1 MADLKALGSE
11 KLQGMDKI
19 RRILEIAHY
28 NEKPK
33 EYINENETLNYT
45 ITLADGYTYGIV
57 KEKLGYIIKKGIN
70 ESTLDYSDPIR
81 QRKYFDSYSQAMKK
95 LNLHAKEMNRIYENE
110 EEIPLIGEQ
119 TASKKKFVLKTPK
132 PATEPAAEEPAPAA
146 APPPS
151 APEASAPP
159 APAPTGMEGEMPPAE
174 GGPEMGGE
182 MPPMGGE
189 EDMTGMEGGMPP
201 MGGEEEPM
209 GGEMPPM
216 GGEEEPMG
224 GMPEMGGEGEE
235 GGSFKTI
242 QRLTGKLS
250 QKLRAF
256 NNQDEDGLDSQDI
269 KYVINM
275 VLSALDLEK
284 LDEDD
289 KEDILSKFEEVDMY
303 GDEGPESLDFGGDE
317 DMMGGEM
324 PPMEDEGMMGDEM
337 PPMGDEDMMGGEMP
351 QEPKENIFGE
361 SRVENVLKGYFRVAE
376 DELPILEE
384 KKQKDYIK
392 NKLTKLKSKQE
403 LNNLSESFNQ
413 KERGFRL
420 IEEGSK
426 FIGKT
431 NKNNLIFN
439 KNGKQIKVDIFGRF
453 V

>member
-70 ESTLDYSDPIR
+70 ESILDYSDPIR

-119 TASKKKFVLKTPK
+119 TAPKKNFVLKSPK
-132 PATEPAAEEPAPAA
+132 PAAEPAPEEPAAPAP
-146 APPPS
+146 P

-159 APAPTGMEGEMPPAE
+159 APEPTGMEGEMPPAE

-182 MPPMGGE
+182 LPPMGE
-189 EDMTGMEGGMPP
+189 EPTGMEGEMPP
-201 MGGEEEPM
+201 MGGEEESM

-224 GMPEMGGEGEE
+224 GMPDMGGEGEE

-250 QKLRAF
+250 QKLRAY

-317 DMMGGEM
+317 DIQFGEE
-324 PPMEDEGMMGDEM
+324 PPMGDEM
-337 PPMGDEDMMGGEMP
+337 PPMGDEMPPMGGEMP

-361 SRVENVLKGYFRVAE
+361 SRVENVLKGYFRVTE
-376 DELPILEE
+376 DELPVLEE
-384 KKQKDYIK
+384 KRQKDYIK
-392 NKLTKLKSKQE
+392 SKLTKLKSKKE
-403 LNNLSESFNQ
+403 LEELTETRYQ
-413 KERGFRL
+413 LETATRL
-420 IEEGSK
+420 LNEGAQ
-426 FIGKT
+426 FVGKT
-431 NKNNLIFN
+431 NLSNLIFN
-439 KNGKQIKVDIFGRF
+439 RRGQQIKIDRKGNVI
-453 V
+453 

>member
-70 ESTLDYSDPIR
+70 ESLLDYSDPIR

-119 TASKKKFVLKTPK
+119 TAPKKKFVLKSPK
-132 PATEPAAEEPAPAA
+132 PATEPAAEEPAPADET
-146 APPPS
+146 PPP
-151 APEASAPP
+151 PP
-159 APAPTGMEGEMPPAE
+159 VEPAMPPAE
-174 GGPEMGGE
+174 PAMPPAPPADMGGD
-182 MPPMGGE
+182 MGVPPADMGG
-189 EDMTGMEGGMPP
+189 DMGAPP
-201 MGGEEEPM
+201 ADMGGDM
-209 GGEMPPM
+209 GVPPADD
-216 GGEEEPMG
+216 
-224 GMPEMGGEGEE
+224 MGGEGEE

-250 QKLRAF
+250 QKLRAY

-317 DMMGGEM
+317 DIQFGEE
-324 PPMEDEGMMGDEM
+324 PPMGDEM
-337 PPMGDEDMMGGEMP
+337 PPMGDEMPPMGGEMP

-361 SRVENVLKGYFRVAE
+361 SRVENVLKGYFRVTE
-376 DELPILEE
+376 DELPVLEE
-384 KKQKDYIK
+384 KRQKDYIK
-392 NKLTKLKSKQE
+392 SKLTKLKSKKE
-403 LNNLSESFNQ
+403 LEELTETRYQLETAN
-413 KERGFRL
+413 RL
-420 IEEGSK
+420 LNEGAQ
-426 FIGKT
+426 FVGKT
-431 NKNNLIFN
+431 NLSNLIFN
-439 KNGKQIKVDIFGRF
+439 RRGQQIKIDRKGNVI
-453 V
+453 

>member
-70 ESTLDYSDPIR
+70 ESILDYSDPIR

-119 TASKKKFVLKTPK
+119 TAPKKKFVLKSPK
-132 PATEPAAEEPAPAA
+132 PAAEPAPEEPAAPAP
-146 APPPS
+146 P

-159 APAPTGMEGEMPPAE
+159 APEPTGMEGEMPPAE

-182 MPPMGGE
+182 MPPMGE
-189 EDMTGMEGGMPP
+189 EPTGMEGEMPP

-224 GMPEMGGEGEE
+224 GMPDMGGEGEE

-317 DMMGGEM
+317 DIQFGEE
-324 PPMEDEGMMGDEM
+324 PPMGDEM
-337 PPMGDEDMMGGEMP
+337 PPMGDEMPPMGGEMP

-361 SRVENVLKGYFRVAE
+361 SRVENVLKGYFRVTE
-376 DELPILEE
+376 DELPVLEE
-384 KKQKDYIK
+384 KRQKDYIK
-392 NKLTKLKSKQE
+392 SKLTKLKAKKE
-403 LNNLSESFNQ
+403 LEELTETRYQLETAN
-413 KERGFRL
+413 RL
-420 IEEGSK
+420 LNEGAQ
-426 FIGKT
+426 FVGKT
-431 NKNNLIFN
+431 NLNNLIFN
-439 KNGKQIKVDIFGRF
+439 RRGQQIKIDRKGNVI
-453 V
+453 

>member
-70 ESTLDYSDPIR
+70 ESILDYSDPIR

-119 TASKKKFVLKTPK
+119 TAPKKKFVLKSPK

-146 APPPS
+146 APPPP

-159 APAPTGMEGEMPPAE
+159 APEPTGMEGEMPPAE

-182 MPPMGGE
+182 MPPMGE
-189 EDMTGMEGGMPP
+189 EPTGMEGEMPP

-224 GMPEMGGEGEE
+224 GMPDMGGEGEE

-250 QKLRAF
+250 QKLRAY

-317 DMMGGEM
+317 DIQFGEE
-324 PPMEDEGMMGDEM
+324 PPMGDEM
-337 PPMGDEDMMGGEMP
+337 PPMGDEMPPMGGEMP

-361 SRVENVLKGYFRVAE
+361 SRVENVLKGYFRVTE
-376 DELPILEE
+376 DELPVLEE
-384 KKQKDYIK
+384 KRQKDYIK
-392 NKLTKLKSKQE
+392 SKLTKLKAKKE
-403 LNNLSESFNQ
+403 LEELTETRYQLETAN
-413 KERGFRL
+413 RL
-420 IEEGSK
+420 LNEGAQ
-426 FIGKT
+426 FVGKT
-431 NKNNLIFN
+431 NLNNLIFN
-439 KNGKQIKVDIFGRF
+439 RRGQQIKIDRKGNVI
-453 V
+453 

>member
-70 ESTLDYSDPIR
+70 ESILDYSDPIR

-119 TASKKKFVLKTPK
+119 TASKKKFVLKSPK
-132 PATEPAAEEPAPAA
+132 PATEPAAEEPAPADET
-146 APPPS
+146 PPP
-151 APEASAPP
+151 PP
-159 APAPTGMEGEMPPAE
+159 VEPAMPPAE
-174 GGPEMGGE
+174 PAMPPAPPADMGGD
-182 MPPMGGE
+182 MGVPPADMGG
-189 EDMTGMEGGMPP
+189 DMGAPP
-201 MGGEEEPM
+201 ADMGGDM
-209 GGEMPPM
+209 GVPPADD
-216 GGEEEPMG
+216 
-224 GMPEMGGEGEE
+224 MGGEGEE

-317 DMMGGEM
+317 DIQFGEE
-324 PPMEDEGMMGDEM
+324 PPMGDEM
-337 PPMGDEDMMGGEMP
+337 PPISGEMP

-361 SRVENVLKGYFRVAE
+361 SRVENVLKGYFRVDE
-376 DELPILEE
+376 DELPMLEE
-384 KKQKDYIK
+384 KRQKDYIK
-392 NKLTKLKSKQE
+392 SKLTKLKSKKE
-403 LNNLSESFNQ
+403 LEELTETRYQLETAN
-413 KERGFRL
+413 RL
-420 IEEGSK
+420 LNEGAQ
-426 FIGKT
+426 FVGKT
-431 NKNNLIFN
+431 NLSNLIFN
-439 KNGKQIKVDIFGRF
+439 RRGQQIKIDRKGNVI
-453 V
+453 

>member
-70 ESTLDYSDPIR
+70 ESILDYSDPIR

-119 TASKKKFVLKTPK
+119 TASKKKFVLKSPK
-132 PATEPAAEEPAPAA
+132 PAAEPAPEEPAAPAP
-146 APPPS
+146 P

-159 APAPTGMEGEMPPAE
+159 APEPTGMEGEMPPSE

-182 MPPMGGE
+182 MPPMGE
-189 EDMTGMEGGMPP
+189 EPTGMEGGMPP

-209 GGEMPPM
+209 GGMPPM

-224 GMPEMGGEGEE
+224 GIPDMGGEGEE

-250 QKLRAF
+250 QKLRAY
-256 NNQDEDGLDSQDI
+256 NNQDGDGLDSQDI

-289 KEDILSKFEEVDMY
+289 KEDILSKFEEVDIY

-317 DMMGGEM
+317 DIQFGEE
-324 PPMEDEGMMGDEM
+324 PQMGDEM
-337 PPMGDEDMMGGEMP
+337 PPMGDEMPPMGGEMP

-361 SRVENVLKGYFRVAE
+361 SRVENVLKGYFRVTE

-384 KKQKDYIK
+384 KRQKDYIK
-392 NKLTKLKSKQE
+392 SKLTKLKSKQE
-403 LNNLSESFNQ
+403 LDNLSESFNQ
-413 KERGFRL
+413 KEIGLRL
-420 IEEGSK
+420 IQEGSK
-426 FIGKT
+426 FVGKT

-439 KNGKQIKVDIFGRF
+439 KNGKQIKVDILGRF

>member
-119 TASKKKFVLKTPK
+119 TAPKKKFVLKSPK
-132 PATEPAAEEPAPAA
+132 PATEPSAEEPAPAA
-146 APPPS
+146 APPPP

-159 APAPTGMEGEMPPAE
+159 APEPTGMEGEMPPAE

-182 MPPMGGE
+182 MPPMGE
-189 EDMTGMEGGMPP
+189 EPTGMEGGMPP

-289 KEDILSKFEEVDMY
+289 KEDILSKFEEVDIY
-303 GDEGPESLDFGGDE
+303 GDEDIQFGE
-317 DMMGGEM
+317 E
-324 PPMEDEGMMGDEM
+324 PQMGDEM
-337 PPMGDEDMMGGEMP
+337 PPMGDEMPPMGGEMP

-361 SRVENVLKGYFRVAE
+361 SRVENVLKGYFRVTE

-384 KKQKDYIK
+384 KRQKDYIK
-392 NKLTKLKSKQE
+392 SKLTKLKAKKE
-403 LNNLSESFNQ
+403 LEELTETRYQLETAN
-413 KERGFRL
+413 RL
-420 IEEGSK
+420 LNEGAQ
-426 FIGKT
+426 FVGKT
-431 NKNNLIFN
+431 NLNNLIFN
-439 KNGKQIKVDIFGRF
+439 RRGQQIKIDRKGNVI
-453 V
+453 

>member
-70 ESTLDYSDPIR
+70 ESLLDYSDPIR

-119 TASKKKFVLKTPK
+119 TAPKKKFVLKSPK
-132 PATEPAAEEPAPAA
+132 PATEPAAEEPAPADET
-146 APPPS
+146 PPP
-151 APEASAPP
+151 PP
-159 APAPTGMEGEMPPAE
+159 VEPAMPPAE
-174 GGPEMGGE
+174 PAMPPAPPADMGGD
-182 MPPMGGE
+182 MGVPPADMGG
-189 EDMTGMEGGMPP
+189 DMGAPP
-201 MGGEEEPM
+201 ADMGGDM
-209 GGEMPPM
+209 GVPPADD
-216 GGEEEPMG
+216 
-224 GMPEMGGEGEE
+224 MGGEGEE

-250 QKLRAF
+250 QKLRAY

-317 DMMGGEM
+317 DIQFGEE
-324 PPMEDEGMMGDEM
+324 PPMGDEM
-337 PPMGDEDMMGGEMP
+337 PPMGDEMPPISGEMP

-361 SRVENVLKGYFRVAE
+361 SRVENVLKGYFRVTE

-384 KKQKDYIK
+384 KRQKDYIK
-392 NKLTKLKSKQE
+392 SKLTKLKSKKE
-403 LNNLSESFNQ
+403 LEELTETRYQLETAN
-413 KERGFRL
+413 RL
-420 IEEGSK
+420 LNEGAQ
-426 FIGKT
+426 FVGKT
-431 NKNNLIFN
+431 NLSNLIFN
-439 KNGKQIKVDIFGRF
+439 RRGQQIKIDRKGNVI
-453 V
+453 

>member
-70 ESTLDYSDPIR
+70 ESILDYSDPIR

-119 TASKKKFVLKTPK
+119 TAPKKKFVLKSPK
-132 PATEPAAEEPAPAA
+132 PAAEPAPEEPAAPAP
-146 APPPS
+146 P

-159 APAPTGMEGEMPPAE
+159 APEPTGMEGEMPPAE

-182 MPPMGGE
+182 MPPMGE
-189 EDMTGMEGGMPP
+189 EPTGMEGEMPP

-224 GMPEMGGEGEE
+224 GMPDMGGEGEE

-250 QKLRAF
+250 QKLRAY

-317 DMMGGEM
+317 DIQFGEE
-324 PPMEDEGMMGDEM
+324 PPMGDEM
-337 PPMGDEDMMGGEMP
+337 PPMGDEMPPMGGEMP

-361 SRVENVLKGYFRVAE
+361 SRVENVLKGYFRVDE
-376 DELPILEE
+376 DELPMLEE
-384 KKQKDYIK
+384 KRQKDYIK
-392 NKLTKLKSKQE
+392 SKLTKLKSKKE
-403 LNNLSESFNQ
+403 LEELTETRYQLETVN
-413 KERGFRL
+413 RL
-420 IEEGSK
+420 LNEGAQ
-426 FIGKT
+426 FVGKT
-431 NKNNLIFN
+431 NLSNLIFN
-439 KNGKQIKVDIFGRF
+439 RRGQQIKIDRKGNVI
-453 V
+453 

>member
-70 ESTLDYSDPIR
+70 ESLLDYSDPIR

-119 TASKKKFVLKTPK
+119 AASKKKFVLKTPK
-132 PATEPAAEEPAPAA
+132 PAAEPAPEEPAAP
-146 APPPS
+146 
-151 APEASAPP
+151 APP
-159 APAPTGMEGEMPPAE
+159 APEPTGMEGEMPPAE

-182 MPPMGGE
+182 MPPMGE
-189 EDMTGMEGGMPP
+189 EPTGMEGGMPP

-209 GGEMPPM
+209 GEMPPM

-250 QKLRAF
+250 QKLRAY
-256 NNQDEDGLDSQDI
+256 NNQDENGLDSQDI

-317 DMMGGEM
+317 DIQFGEE
-324 PPMEDEGMMGDEM
+324 PPMGDEM
-337 PPMGDEDMMGGEMP
+337 PPMGDEMP

-361 SRVENVLKGYFRVAE
+361 SRVENVLKRYFRVTE

-384 KKQKDYIK
+384 KRQKDYIK
-392 NKLTKLKSKQE
+392 SKLTKLKSKKE
-403 LNNLSESFNQ
+403 LEELTETRYQLETAN
-413 KERGFRL
+413 RL
-420 IEEGSK
+420 LNEGAQ
-426 FIGKT
+426 FVGKT
-431 NKNNLIFN
+431 NLSNLIFN
-439 KNGKQIKVDIFGRF
+439 RRGQQIKIDRKGNVI
-453 V
+453 

>member
-70 ESTLDYSDPIR
+70 ESILDYSDPIR

-119 TASKKKFVLKTPK
+119 TAPKKKFVLKSPK
-132 PATEPAAEEPAPAA
+132 PAAEPAPEEPAAPAP
-146 APPPS
+146 P

-159 APAPTGMEGEMPPAE
+159 APEPTGMEGEMPPAE

-182 MPPMGGE
+182 MPPMGE
-189 EDMTGMEGGMPP
+189 EPTGMEGGMPP

-209 GGEMPPM
+209 GGMPPM

-224 GMPEMGGEGEE
+224 GIPDMGGEGEE

-289 KEDILSKFEEVDMY
+289 KEDILSKFEEVDIY

-317 DMMGGEM
+317 DIQFGEE
-324 PPMEDEGMMGDEM
+324 PPMGDEM
-337 PPMGDEDMMGGEMP
+337 PPMGGEMP

-361 SRVENVLKGYFRVAE
+361 SRVENVLKGYFRVTE

-384 KKQKDYIK
+384 KRQKDYIK
-392 NKLTKLKSKQE
+392 SKLTKLKSKQE
-403 LNNLSESFNQ
+403 LDNLSESFNQ
-413 KERGFRL
+413 KEIGLRL
-420 IEEGSK
+420 IQEGSK
-426 FIGKT
+426 FVGKT

-439 KNGKQIKVDIFGRF
+439 KNGKQIKVDILGRF

>member
-70 ESTLDYSDPIR
+70 ESILDYSDPIR

-119 TASKKKFVLKTPK
+119 TAPKKKFVLKSPK

-146 APPPS
+146 APPPP

-159 APAPTGMEGEMPPAE
+159 TPEPTGMEGEMPPAE

-182 MPPMGGE
+182 MPPMGE
-189 EDMTGMEGGMPP
+189 EPTGME
-201 MGGEEEPM
+201 
-209 GGEMPPM
+209 GEMPPM

-224 GMPEMGGEGEE
+224 GMPPMGGEEEPMGGIPDMGGEGEE

-317 DMMGGEM
+317 DIQFGEE
-324 PPMEDEGMMGDEM
+324 PPMGDEM
-337 PPMGDEDMMGGEMP
+337 PPMGDEMP

-361 SRVENVLKGYFRVAE
+361 SRVENVLKGYFRVTE

-384 KKQKDYIK
+384 KRQKDYIK
-392 NKLTKLKSKQE
+392 SKLTKLKSKQE
-403 LNNLSESFNQ
+403 LDNLSESFNQ
-413 KERGFRL
+413 KEIGLRL
-420 IEEGSK
+420 IQEGSK
-426 FIGKT
+426 FVGKT

-439 KNGKQIKVDIFGRF
+439 KNGKQIKVDILGRF

>member
-70 ESTLDYSDPIR
+70 ESILDYSDPIR

-119 TASKKKFVLKTPK
+119 TAPKKKFVLKSPK

-146 APPPS
+146 APPPP
-151 APEASAPP
+151 APEESAPP
-159 APAPTGMEGEMPPAE
+159 TPEPTGMEGEMPPAE

-182 MPPMGGE
+182 MPPMGE
-189 EDMTGMEGGMPP
+189 EPTGMEGEMPP

-224 GMPEMGGEGEE
+224 GMPDMGGEGEE

-317 DMMGGEM
+317 DIQFGEE
-324 PPMEDEGMMGDEM
+324 PPMGDEM
-337 PPMGDEDMMGGEMP
+337 PPMGDEMPPMGGEMP

-361 SRVENVLKGYFRVAE
+361 SRVENVLKGYFRVTE

-384 KKQKDYIK
+384 KRQKDYIK
-392 NKLTKLKSKQE
+392 SKLTKLKSKQE
-403 LNNLSESFNQ
+403 LDNLSESFNQ
-413 KERGFRL
+413 KEIGLRL
-420 IEEGSK
+420 IQEGSK
-426 FIGKT
+426 FVGKT

-439 KNGKQIKVDIFGRF
+439 KNGKQIKVDILGRF

>member
-119 TASKKKFVLKTPK
+119 TASKKKFVLKSPK
-132 PATEPAAEEPAPAA
+132 PAAEPAPEEPAAPAP
-146 APPPS
+146 P

-159 APAPTGMEGEMPPAE
+159 APEPTGMEGEMPPAE

-182 MPPMGGE
+182 MPPMGE
-189 EDMTGMEGGMPP
+189 EPTGMEGEMPP

-224 GMPEMGGEGEE
+224 GMPDMGGEGEE

-275 VLSALDLEK
+275 VLSALDLEN

-289 KEDILSKFEEVDMY
+289 KEDILSKFEEVDLY
-303 GDEGPESLDFGGDE
+303 GDEGPESLDFGGEE
-317 DMMGGEM
+317 DIQFGEE
-324 PPMEDEGMMGDEM
+324 PPMGDEGMMGDEM
-337 PPMGDEDMMGGEMP
+337 PPMGDEGMMGGEMP

-361 SRVENVLKGYFRVAE
+361 SRVENVLKGYFRVDE
-376 DELPILEE
+376 DELPMLEE
-384 KKQKDYIK
+384 KRQKDYIK
-392 NKLTKLKSKQE
+392 SKLTKLKAKKE
-403 LNNLSESFNQ
+403 LEELTETRYQLETAN
-413 KERGFRL
+413 RL
-420 IEEGSK
+420 LNEGAQ
-426 FIGKT
+426 FVGKT
-431 NKNNLIFN
+431 NLNNLIFN
-439 KNGKQIKVDIFGRF
+439 RRGQQIKIDRKGNVI
-453 V
+453 

>member
-70 ESTLDYSDPIR
+70 ESILDYSDPIR

-119 TASKKKFVLKTPK
+119 TAPKKKFVLKSPK
-132 PATEPAAEEPAPAA
+132 PAAEPAPEEPT
-146 APPPS
+146 APSPP

-159 APAPTGMEGEMPPAE
+159 APEPTGMEGEMPPAE

-182 MPPMGGE
+182 MPPMGE
-189 EDMTGMEGGMPP
+189 EPTGMEGGMPP

-209 GGEMPPM
+209 GGMPPM

-224 GMPEMGGEGEE
+224 GIPDMGGEGEE

-289 KEDILSKFEEVDMY
+289 KEDILSKFEEVDIY

-317 DMMGGEM
+317 DIQFGEE
-324 PPMEDEGMMGDEM
+324 PPMGDEM
-337 PPMGDEDMMGGEMP
+337 PPMGDEMP

-361 SRVENVLKGYFRVAE
+361 SRVENVLKGYFRVTE

-384 KKQKDYIK
+384 KRQKDYIK
-392 NKLTKLKSKQE
+392 SKLTKLKSKQE
-403 LNNLSESFNQ
+403 LDNLSESFNQ
-413 KERGFRL
+413 KEIGLRL
-420 IEEGSK
+420 IQEGSK
-426 FIGKT
+426 FVGKT

-439 KNGKQIKVDIFGRF
+439 KNGKQIKVDILGRF

>member
-70 ESTLDYSDPIR
+70 ESILDYSDPIR

-119 TASKKKFVLKTPK
+119 TAPKKKFVLKSPK

-146 APPPS
+146 APPPP
-151 APEASAPP
+151 APESSSPP
-159 APAPTGMEGEMPPAE
+159 APEPTGIEGEMPPAE

-182 MPPMGGE
+182 MPPMGE
-189 EDMTGMEGGMPP
+189 EPTGMEGGMPP

-209 GGEMPPM
+209 GGIPD
-216 GGEEEPMG
+216 
-224 GMPEMGGEGEE
+224 MGGEGEE

-250 QKLRAF
+250 QKLRAY

-289 KEDILSKFEEVDMY
+289 KEDILSKFEEVDIY

-317 DMMGGEM
+317 DIQFGEE
-324 PPMEDEGMMGDEM
+324 PPMGDEM
-337 PPMGDEDMMGGEMP
+337 PPMGDEMPPMGGEMP

-361 SRVENVLKGYFRVAE
+361 SRVENVLKGYFRVTE

-384 KKQKDYIK
+384 KRQKDYIK
-392 NKLTKLKSKQE
+392 SKLTKLKSKQE
-403 LNNLSESFNQ
+403 LDNLSESFNQ
-413 KERGFRL
+413 KEIGLRL
-420 IEEGSK
+420 IQEGSK
-426 FIGKT
+426 FVGKT

-439 KNGKQIKVDIFGRF
+439 KNGKQIKVDILGRF

>member
-1 MADLKALGSE
+1 
-11 KLQGMDKI
+11 
-19 RRILEIAHY
+19 
-28 NEKPK
+28 
-33 EYINENETLNYT
+33 
-45 ITLADGYTYGIV
+45 
-57 KEKLGYIIKKGIN
+57 
-70 ESTLDYSDPIR
+70 
-81 QRKYFDSYSQAMKK
+81 
-95 LNLHAKEMNRIYENE
+95 
-110 EEIPLIGEQ
+110 
-119 TASKKKFVLKTPK
+119 
-132 PATEPAAEEPAPAA
+132 
-146 APPPS
+146 
-151 APEASAPP
+151 
-159 APAPTGMEGEMPPAE
+159 MEGEMPP
-174 GGPEMGGE
+174 MGGE

-189 EDMTGMEGGMPP
+189 EPTGMEGEMPP

-209 GGEMPPM
+209 GGMPEM
-216 GGEEEPMG
+216 GGEEPMG

-303 GDEGPESLDFGGDE
+303 GDEGPESLDFGDDE

-324 PPMEDEGMMGDEM
+324 PPMEDEGMMGGEEPMPGEEM
-337 PPMGDEDMMGGEMP
+337 PPMEGGMP

-361 SRVENVLKGYFRVAE
+361 SRVENVLKRYFHITE

-384 KKQKDYIK
+384 KKQKDYLK

-403 LNNLSESFNQ
+403 LDNLSESFNQ
-413 KERGFRL
+413 KEIGLRL
-420 IEEGSK
+420 LQEGSK

-439 KNGKQIKVDIFGRF
+439 KNGKQIKVDILGRF
-453 V
+453 VWI

>member
-70 ESTLDYSDPIR
+70 ESLLDYSDPIR

-119 TASKKKFVLKTPK
+119 TAPKKKFVLKSPK

-146 APPPS
+146 APPPP

-159 APAPTGMEGEMPPAE
+159 APEPTGMEGEMPPAE

-182 MPPMGGE
+182 MPPMGE
-189 EDMTGMEGGMPP
+189 EPTGMEGGMPP

-209 GGEMPPM
+209 GGMPPM

-224 GMPEMGGEGEE
+224 GMPDMGGEGEE

-250 QKLRAF
+250 QKLRAY

-317 DMMGGEM
+317 DIQFGEE
-324 PPMEDEGMMGDEM
+324 PMGDEM
-337 PPMGDEDMMGGEMP
+337 PPMGDEGMMGGEMP

-361 SRVENVLKGYFRVAE
+361 SRVENVLKGYFRVDE
-376 DELPILEE
+376 DELPMLEE

-392 NKLTKLKSKQE
+392 SKLTKLKAKKE
-403 LNNLSESFNQ
+403 LEELTETRYQLETAN
-413 KERGFRL
+413 RL
-420 IEEGSK
+420 LNEGAQ
-426 FIGKT
+426 FVGKT
-431 NKNNLIFN
+431 NLSNLIFN
-439 KNGKQIKVDIFGRF
+439 RRGQQIKIDRKGNVI
-453 V
+453 

>member
-70 ESTLDYSDPIR
+70 ESILDYSDPIR

-119 TASKKKFVLKTPK
+119 TASKKKFVLKSPK
-132 PATEPAAEEPAPAA
+132 PATEPAAEEPAPADET
-146 APPPS
+146 PPP
-151 APEASAPP
+151 PP
-159 APAPTGMEGEMPPAE
+159 VEPAMPPAE
-174 GGPEMGGE
+174 PAMPPAPPADMGGD
-182 MPPMGGE
+182 MGVPPADMGG
-189 EDMTGMEGGMPP
+189 DMGAPP
-201 MGGEEEPM
+201 ADMGGDM
-209 GGEMPPM
+209 GVPPADD
-216 GGEEEPMG
+216 
-224 GMPEMGGEGEE
+224 MGGEGEE

-250 QKLRAF
+250 QKLRAY

-317 DMMGGEM
+317 DIQFGEE
-324 PPMEDEGMMGDEM
+324 PPMGDEM
-337 PPMGDEDMMGGEMP
+337 PPMGDEMPPISGEMP

-361 SRVENVLKGYFRVAE
+361 SRVENVLKGYFRVTE
-376 DELPILEE
+376 DELPVLEE
-384 KKQKDYIK
+384 KRQKDYIK
-392 NKLTKLKSKQE
+392 SKLTKLKSKKE
-403 LNNLSESFNQ
+403 LEELTETRYQLETAN
-413 KERGFRL
+413 RL
-420 IEEGSK
+420 LNEGAQ
-426 FIGKT
+426 FVGKT
-431 NKNNLIFN
+431 NLSNLIFN
-439 KNGKQIKVDIFGRF
+439 RRGQQIKIDRKGNVI
-453 V
+453 

>member
-70 ESTLDYSDPIR
+70 ESILDYSDPIR

-119 TASKKKFVLKTPK
+119 TAPKKKFVLKSPK
-132 PATEPAAEEPAPAA
+132 PAAEPAPEEPAAPAP
-146 APPPS
+146 P

-159 APAPTGMEGEMPPAE
+159 APEPTGMEGEMPPAE

-182 MPPMGGE
+182 MPPMGE
-189 EDMTGMEGGMPP
+189 EPTGMEGGMPP

-209 GGEMPPM
+209 GGMPPM

-224 GMPEMGGEGEE
+224 GIPDMGGEGEE

-289 KEDILSKFEEVDMY
+289 KEDILSKFEEVDIY

-317 DMMGGEM
+317 DIQFGEE
-324 PPMEDEGMMGDEM
+324 PPMGDEM
-337 PPMGDEDMMGGEMP
+337 PPMGDEMP

-361 SRVENVLKGYFRVAE
+361 SRVENVLKGYFRVTE

-384 KKQKDYIK
+384 KRQKDYIK
-392 NKLTKLKSKQE
+392 SKLTKLKSKQE
-403 LNNLSESFNQ
+403 LDNLSESFNQ
-413 KERGFRL
+413 KEIGLRL
-420 IEEGSK
+420 IQEGSK
-426 FIGKT
+426 FVGKT

-439 KNGKQIKVDIFGRF
+439 KNGKQIKVDILGRF

>member
-70 ESTLDYSDPIR
+70 ESLLDYSDPIR

-119 TASKKKFVLKTPK
+119 TAPKKKFVLKSPK
-132 PATEPAAEEPAPAA
+132 PATEPAAEEPAPADET
-146 APPPS
+146 PPP
-151 APEASAPP
+151 PP
-159 APAPTGMEGEMPPAE
+159 VEPAMPPAE
-174 GGPEMGGE
+174 PAMPPAPPADMGGD
-182 MPPMGGE
+182 MGVPPADMGG
-189 EDMTGMEGGMPP
+189 DMGAPP
-201 MGGEEEPM
+201 ADMGGDM
-209 GGEMPPM
+209 GVPPADD
-216 GGEEEPMG
+216 
-224 GMPEMGGEGEE
+224 MGGEGEE

-250 QKLRAF
+250 QKLRAY

-317 DMMGGEM
+317 DIQFGEE
-324 PPMEDEGMMGDEM
+324 PPMGDEM
-337 PPMGDEDMMGGEMP
+337 PPMGDEMPPMGGEMP

-361 SRVENVLKGYFRVAE
+361 SRVENVLKGYFRVTE
-376 DELPILEE
+376 DELPVLEE
-384 KKQKDYIK
+384 KRQKDYIK
-392 NKLTKLKSKQE
+392 SKLTKLKAKKE
-403 LNNLSESFNQ
+403 LEELTETRYQLETAN
-413 KERGFRL
+413 RL
-420 IEEGSK
+420 LNEGAQ
-426 FIGKT
+426 FVGKT
-431 NKNNLIFN
+431 NLSNLIFN
-439 KNGKQIKVDIFGRF
+439 RRGQQIKIDRKGNVI
-453 V
+453 

>member
-70 ESTLDYSDPIR
+70 ESLLDYSDPIR

-119 TASKKKFVLKTPK
+119 TAPKKKFVLKSPK
-132 PATEPAAEEPAPAA
+132 PAAEPAPEEPAAPAP
-146 APPPS
+146 P

-159 APAPTGMEGEMPPAE
+159 APEPTGMEGEMPPAE

-182 MPPMGGE
+182 MPPMGE
-189 EDMTGMEGGMPP
+189 EPTGMEGEMPP

-224 GMPEMGGEGEE
+224 GMPDVGGEGEE

-275 VLSALDLEK
+275 VLSALDLEN

-317 DMMGGEM
+317 DIQFGEE
-324 PPMEDEGMMGDEM
+324 PPMGDEM
-337 PPMGDEDMMGGEMP
+337 PPMGDEMPPMGGEMP

-361 SRVENVLKGYFRVAE
+361 SRVENVLKGYFRVTE

-384 KKQKDYIK
+384 KRQKDYIK
-392 NKLTKLKSKQE
+392 SKLTKLKAKKE
-403 LNNLSESFNQ
+403 LEELTETRYQLETAN
-413 KERGFRL
+413 RL
-420 IEEGSK
+420 LNEGAQ
-426 FIGKT
+426 FVGKT
-431 NKNNLIFN
+431 NLSNLIFN
-439 KNGKQIKVDIFGRF
+439 RRGQQIKIDRKGNVI
-453 V
+453 